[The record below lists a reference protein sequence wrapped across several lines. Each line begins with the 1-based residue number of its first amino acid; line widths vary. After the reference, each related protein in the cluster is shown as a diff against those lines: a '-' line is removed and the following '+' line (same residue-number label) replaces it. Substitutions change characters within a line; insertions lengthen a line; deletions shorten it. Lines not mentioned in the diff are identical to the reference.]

1 MNCFQKF
8 ISLIFET
15 TFIQRNIRRWSCEL
29 LSKVYIFDIRDN
41 VFSKC
46 FKATWVV
53 NCFQKFISLIFETTA
68 DSAEPKS
75 IQLWIAFKSLYLWYS
90 RQLTSTYYKLFNR
103 CELLSKVYIFDI
115 RDNQSKAGAIQK
127 TVVNC
132 FQKFISL
139 IFETTLNIIEGMR
152 EALWIAF
159 KSLYLWYSRQHL
171 FRDILSP
178 TVVNCFQKFISLIF
192 ETTFCLRNAWAS
204 GCELL
209 SKVYIFD
216 IRDNKE
222 SNPLLYPMLWI
233 AFKSLYLWY
242 SRQRCVACSI
252 SFDCCELLS
261 KVYIFDIRD
270 NPHTNDLYH
279 VIVVNCFQK
288 FISLIFETTSAS
300 SNAESWWL
308 WIAFKSLYL
317 WYSRQQQ
324 VMGLDVQFSCELLSK
339 VYIFDIRDNLQ
350 KKNIQT
356 LCVVNCFQKFISL
369 IFETTTNCF

>member
-139 IFETTLNIIEGMR
+139 IFETT
-152 EALWIAF
+152 W
-159 KSLYLWYSRQHL
+159 KSTKKEMHL
-171 FRDILSP
+171 
-178 TVVNCFQKFISLIF
+178 
-192 ETTFCLRNAWAS
+192 
-204 GCELL
+204 
-209 SKVYIFD
+209 
-216 IRDNKE
+216 
-222 SNPLLYPMLWI
+222 LWI

-242 SRQRCVACSI
+242 SRQRSI
-252 SFDCCELLS
+252 LLKGWEKRCELLS

-270 NPHTNDLYH
+270 NTFLG
-279 VIVVNCFQK
+279 
-288 FISLIFETTSAS
+288 ISSLQQ
-300 SNAESWWL
+300 L

-317 WYSRQQQ
+317 WYSRQ
-324 VMGLDVQFSCELLSK
+324 LS
-339 VYIFDIRDNLQ
+339 V
-350 KKNIQT
+350 
-356 LCVVNCFQKFISL
+356 
-369 IFETTTNCF
+369 